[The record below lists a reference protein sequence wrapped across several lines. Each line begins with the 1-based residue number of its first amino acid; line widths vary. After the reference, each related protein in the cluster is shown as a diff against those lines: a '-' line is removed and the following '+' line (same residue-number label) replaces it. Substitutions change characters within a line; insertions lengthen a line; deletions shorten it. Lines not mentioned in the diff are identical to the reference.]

1 MEHFSN
7 IAVVVLAAG
16 KGKRMNNPNLA
27 KVMALLGGKPLIHY
41 VIDQVMVLDP
51 SDILLVVGFQKQS
64 IIDYIDGLSIPY
76 LKFVEQTEQL
86 GTGHAVA
93 QAQSVLDGFAGDV
106 LILAGDVPLITA
118 DTLQKFIY
126 KHRTDQAD
134 ISVLTAIVP
143 EPTGYGRIIRN
154 DIGEFLKITEE
165 KDATDDERLINEVNS
180 GIIVAKAKKLF
191 PALNL
196 LRNNNSQGEYYLTDA
211 IEILLKSGSIVKA
224 YSNASF
230 EELQGINTIEDL
242 KKAEDYLN
250 IKNLQDQNA

>member
-1 MEHFSN
+1 MEHFSD

-93 QAQSVLDGFAGDV
+93 QAQSVLDGFASDV

-165 KDATDDERLINEVNS
+165 KDATDDERLINEVKS
-180 GIIVAKAKKLF
+180 SF
-191 PALNL
+191 PH
-196 LRNNNSQGEYYLTDA
+196 
-211 IEILLKSGSIVKA
+211 
-224 YSNASF
+224 
-230 EELQGINTIEDL
+230 
-242 KKAEDYLN
+242 
-250 IKNLQDQNA
+250 